1 MTQILKVK
9 TVQAVAW
16 KTLVEALSQMLADAP
31 IEFTP
36 RKEKK
41 VKKFVEKKV
50 NGKLVKEEIVVTE
63 VTGGIRLTALNPSQS
78 ILINMK
84 LEAEQFD
91 EYICTKNKIVV
102 GVNLQTLYKIL
113 NLTIWVG
120 EKRSRILLLLYFIS
134 HLSNLTFNTFIY
146 VS

>member
-16 KTLVEALSQMLADAP
+16 KTLIEALSQMLADAP

-102 GVNLQTLYKIL
+102 GDRKSV
-113 NLTIWVG
+113 V
-120 EKRSRILLLLYFIS
+120 
-134 HLSNLTFNTFIY
+134 
-146 VS
+146 